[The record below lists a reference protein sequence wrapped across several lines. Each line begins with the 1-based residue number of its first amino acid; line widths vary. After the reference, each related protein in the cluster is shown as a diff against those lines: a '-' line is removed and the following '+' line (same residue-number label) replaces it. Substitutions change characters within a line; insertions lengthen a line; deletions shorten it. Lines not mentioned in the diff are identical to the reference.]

1 MQVKRLSITVFSVLF
16 SLLLPSFVYA
26 QRNQPEV
33 VSIPDANLAA
43 AVREIIGDSITT
55 HTLLDLTG
63 LTAEE
68 RGIENLTGLEHARN
82 LRRLHLQKNAIS
94 DISPL
99 AGLTQLTELLLAVNS
114 ISDVSP
120 LADLKQLTDLS
131 LPDNHISDISPLT
144 ELKKLTAVYIT

>member
-1 MQVKRLSITVFSVLF
+1 MQVKRVSITVFSVLF
-16 SLLLPSFVYA
+16 SLLLSSFVYA

-55 HTLLDLTG
+55 HSLLDLTG

-82 LRRLHLQKNAIS
+82 LRRLRLQKNAIS

-99 AGLTQLTELLLAVNS
+99 AGLTQLTVLLRS
-114 ISDVSP
+114 IKRP
-120 LADLKQLTDLS
+120 
-131 LPDNHISDISPLT
+131 
-144 ELKKLTAVYIT
+144 